1 MIRALTFLTLLT
13 FCLSCNASKKAT
25 TTTFV
30 ESPTPTA
37 DTLPPIHEYSS
48 LHGKKNLK
56 GAPIMHFEEREQDLG
71 TVKKGEKRHLLYPF
85 KNLGDTELSI
95 AIITACECTTTNQDD
110 LTAKTYKPGEG
121 GVLKATFDSS
131 EKDYGELIDIEIILN
146 QIEPGTDDIPIFE
159 KVYYKFEIE
168 K

>member
-1 MIRALTFLTLLT
+1 M
-13 FCLSCNASKKAT
+13 
-25 TTTFV
+25 V
-30 ESPTPTA
+30 
-37 DTLPPIHEYSS
+37 
-48 LHGKKNLK
+48 
-56 GAPIMHFEEREQDLG
+56 
-71 TVKKGEKRHLLYPF
+71 YPF

-121 GVLKATFDSS
+121 GILKATFDSA